1 MIYNI
6 IICCTP
12 LQIIIAEHIINL
24 RKNEK
29 FLVFIIAPE
38 KNTKYFFYYKKL
50 HTKNIEDVIYFEKR
64 KKYYCTKL
72 INIIINTIRL
82 ILTYLKNN
90 KNRGIIRDVYMA
102 SINSLDIKILL
113 KYIKFKNIKT
123 FDDGFANLYPYSSFY
138 YEAIYKTYLLNLC
151 GFFSLDKIK
160 FLSKVHYTIYENQSN
175 IIDNT
180 QYIDIIINNNYKK
193 EHRNDNILNCDD
205 LATSIFIGQPLF
217 DLVPLSDYEN
227 LVSSTLKKYDINYYF
242 PHPRENNLS
251 YIQINNPKINI
262 INTKLIIEDFF
273 KNYLDNNKVYNIYT
287 FFSGSALSLLHLN
300 NVNIFFIKP
309 SNRMIDDKIYNTILE
324 LCKNN
329 SNVKVITF

>member
-90 KNRGIIRDVYMA
+90 KNRGIIRDVYIA

-193 EHRNDNILNCDD
+193 EHRND
-205 LATSIFIGQPLF
+205 
-217 DLVPLSDYEN
+217 
-227 LVSSTLKKYDINYYF
+227 
-242 PHPRENNLS
+242 
-251 YIQINNPKINI
+251 INI
-262 INTKLIIEDFF
+262 IDTKLIIEDFF